1 MRDITL
7 IGYFLFREEKSM
19 ITEKETI
26 KCESI
31 FSEDRQHRYLL
42 KRIWNKAKP
51 LATVI
56 MLNPCDADS
65 LITDTTTFLV
75 INNIVRMEK
84 FGGVAILNLYS
95 KLSQKL
101 DFKWNSDENLNTKE
115 NDEYI
120 ISTAKEAE
128 AIILAWGRAQ
138 DTNKRVEERALNI
151 INLLLPFREKM
162 FLISDGNRIGMHP
175 LTPSL
180 RNQWLLEP
188 FDEALK
194 KRTLQEQEKAKI
206 SETAKQEKTTT
217 PPTKAS
223 KASNNQAKENVLE
236 EVVFP
241 VDSPPSPIED
251 SLNGNVPTVTQGN
264 QE

>member
-1 MRDITL
+1 
-7 IGYFLFREEKSM
+7 M

-31 FSEDRQHRYLL
+31 FSEDKQHRYLL
-42 KRIWNKAKP
+42 KRVWNKSKP

-75 INNIVRMEK
+75 VNNVARMEK

-95 KLSQKL
+95 KLCQKL
-101 DFKWNSDENLNTKE
+101 DLKWNSDEDLNNKE

-120 ISTAKEAE
+120 LNTAKEAE

-138 DTNKRVEERALNI
+138 DTNKRVEERALNV
-151 INLLLPFREKM
+151 INLLLQFREKI
-162 FLISDGNRIGMHP
+162 FLLSDGQRIGMHP

-180 RNQWLLEP
+180 RNQWILEP
-188 FDEALK
+188 FDEAIK
-194 KRTLQEQEKAKI
+194 KRKLQEQEKAKI
-206 SETAKQEKTTT
+206 TETKKQAKPAT
-217 PPTKAS
+217 PPTPSTEAS
-223 KASNNQAKENVLE
+223 KEQPNANIAE

-241 VDSPPSPIED
+241 TESSPSPTKED
-251 SLNGNVPTVTQGN
+251 DNVNVPSTAQDS